1 MPSPNI
7 PDVAAAFL
15 DFIVEPDAAETLID
29 ERARP
34 GGPDRPAGEDAPL
47 NTEAI
52 EAWKT
57 LVADDGLAFY
67 PDWSTNTMYDTMS
80 QGVQG
85 ILAGDVSAQEFI
97 DRLEQDYSEFQS
109 SRGG

>member
-1 MPSPNI
+1 MPT
-7 PDVAAAFL
+7 DL
-15 DFIVEPDAAETLID
+15 
-29 ERARP
+29 
-34 GGPDRPAGEDAPL
+34 PAKTQL

-80 QGVQG
+80 QGMQG
-85 ILAGDVSAQEFI
+85 IIAGDVSRAGVHRPARAGLLGVPVLAR
-97 DRLEQDYSEFQS
+97 RL
-109 SRGG
+109 SRRGT

>member
-1 MPSPNI
+1 MPTDLPPS
-7 PDVAAAFL
+7 
-15 DFIVEPDAAETLID
+15 T
-29 ERARP
+29 
-34 GGPDRPAGEDAPL
+34 PL

-80 QGVQG
+80 QGD
-85 ILAGDVSAQEFI
+85 AGDSSPATSRAQEFI
-97 DRLEQDYSEFQS
+97 DRLE
-109 SRGG
+109 